1 MLFIMTPDDIDKT
14 LEIPEWDTVS
24 AIKPRE
30 ADFIFQFVR
39 EKNLSH
45 TLETGFAFARSA
57 AHIIAATGSTHTVI
71 DPFQYNY
78 KNMGISNIEKLGLSE
93 KLIFEPDFSHN
104 VLPRLV
110 KENKTFDFIFIDGD
124 HKFDGIFID
133 FYYSNLLLEI
143 GGFVMFHD
151 TWMRSTRLVEK
162 YIRRNYN
169 NYRTV
174 HSPLRNICIFEKIG
188 NDNRD
193 GIAFSEFYTFR
204 SFFIY
209 RLITWLSGGKKT
221 ALKKLLLSIKRR
233 LIK

>member
-1 MLFIMTPDDIDKT
+1 MTPDEIDKI

-24 AIKPRE
+24 AIKPKE
-30 ADFIFQFVR
+30 AGFIFQFIR
-39 EKNLSH
+39 EKKLSH

-57 AHIIAATGSTHTVI
+57 AHIIAATGSQHIVI
-71 DPFQYNY
+71 DPFQHNY
-78 KNMGISNIEKLGLSE
+78 QNMGVSNIAKLGFSE

-124 HKFDGIFID
+124 HKFDGILVD
-133 FYYSNLLLEI
+133 FYYSNLLLDN
-143 GGFVMFHD
+143 GGYVMFHD

-162 YIRRNYN
+162 YIRRNYA
-169 NYRTV
+169 NYHPV
-174 HSPLRNICIFEKIG
+174 HSPLRNICIFQKTNEDK
-188 NDNRD
+188 RD
-193 GIAFSEFYTFR
+193 GVAFSEFYTFR
-204 SFFIY
+204 SIFIY

-221 ALKKLLLSIKRR
+221 ALKKLLLSVKRR